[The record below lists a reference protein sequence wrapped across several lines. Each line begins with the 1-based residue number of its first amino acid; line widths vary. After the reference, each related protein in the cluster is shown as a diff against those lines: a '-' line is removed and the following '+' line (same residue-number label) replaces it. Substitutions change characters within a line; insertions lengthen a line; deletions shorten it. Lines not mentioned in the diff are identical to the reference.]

1 MKAKLLAAFGY
12 QGDPLNLPVAD
23 ADGSAAFYVG
33 TMGFAEVERES
44 EPVKRLVL
52 ERDGVRMGLEE
63 NGGDPEQ
70 DGCAFHTDD
79 VAALREEFA
88 ASGAGKIGD
97 IKSETRP
104 DGSKFD
110 AFFVIAPDGLCFWF
124 GQDRRRS
131 REEQ

>member
-1 MKAKLLAAFGY
+1 MTMKAKLLAAFGY
-12 QGDPLNLPVAD
+12 QGDALNLPVAD

-33 TMGFAEVERES
+33 TMGFAEVERGG
-44 EPVKRLVL
+44 EPVKRVVV
-52 ERDGVRMGLEE
+52 ERDGVRMGLAE

-79 VAALREEFA
+79 VAAAREEFA
-88 ASGAGKIGD
+88 AGGAGEVGE

-110 AFFVIAPDGLCFWF
+110 AFFVMAPDGLCFWF
-124 GQDRRRS
+124 GQKK
-131 REEQ
+131 

>member
-1 MKAKLLAAFGY
+1 M
-12 QGDPLNLPVAD
+12 NLPVSD
-23 ADGSAAFYVG
+23 ADGSAAFYVRA
-33 TMGFAEVERES
+33 MGFAEVERGG
-44 EPVKRLVL
+44 EPVKRVAL
-52 ERDGVRMGLEE
+52 ERDGVRMGLAE

-88 ASGAGKIGD
+88 AGGAGKVGE

-124 GQDRRRS
+124 GQKIP
-131 REEQ
+131 